1 MSDLCDVNNM
11 TVSLIAR
18 EFGSLVLRHLQVID
32 EVVEHAYPILMF
44 CRKIEKMMNALRE
57 NVS

>member
-1 MSDLCDVNNM
+1 M